1 MNNREKVRR
10 AFSPLAADPET
21 VNAVMAAASARP
33 QRRPVRRALRTV
45 MVAAMIVLLLT
56 GSAYAAVRVASPNQA
71 WNVTKQELAR
81 MQEIGLLPAQ
91 VDSGESA
98 NMILESNAQNEGEY
112 WYGRIFPHCYVIDC
126 GGSGYHL
133 NLNVDSQTGKI
144 AGLAV

>member
-71 WNVTKQELAR
+71 WSVAKQELAR

-91 VDSGESA
+91 VDPG
-98 NMILESNAQNEGEY
+98 
-112 WYGRIFPHCYVIDC
+112 
-126 GGSGYHL
+126 
-133 NLNVDSQTGKI
+133 
-144 AGLAV
+144 